1 MKAILIREFGPLE
14 SLTIEEVADPVPA
27 SDEVLIEVRATAIN
41 YVDSLVVTGAYQFLP
56 ERPFSPGKLPAGVV
70 LAVGDSVKNVKPGDR
85 VLTLAEH
92 GGYAQKAVAKA
103 HDCFTL
109 PDNLPFVQAAGMALA
124 YDTAWFS
131 LCERGRA
138 KAGDS
143 VLVLGAT
150 GGVGMAAVQLAR
162 AYGLKVIAG
171 ISSPEKREMVLN
183 AGAHHCVDLAAP
195 NLRDSL
201 REQVY
206 ALTDG
211 QGVDIVLDPL
221 GGDIF
226 SAALRTVAWCG
237 RLVVIGFAAGEIPT
251 VKVNYLLLK
260 NIEVSGVQVSDYRKR
275 RPDMMQH
282 CLDEIFRLY
291 GEGGLVPTPTNTVS
305 LEEAADALM
314 RVSTRQ
320 ASGRMILVPN
330 PERETVQI

>member
-1 MKAILIREFGPLE
+1 MKALLIREFGPLD
-14 SLTIEEVADPVPA
+14 SLKIEDVADPVPA
-27 SDEVLIEVRATAIN
+27 SDEVLIEVHATAIN
-41 YVDSLVVTGAYQFLP
+41 YVDTLVVTGAYQFLP

-70 LAVGDSVKNVKPGDR
+70 LAVGDSVKEFKPGDR

-103 HDCFTL
+103 HDCFIL
-109 PDNLPFVQAAGMALA
+109 PDDLAFEQAAGMALA

-138 KAGDS
+138 KAGET

-162 AYGLKVIAG
+162 AYGLTVIAG
-171 ISSPEKREMVLN
+171 VSSPAKRDMVIK
-183 AGAHHCVDLAAP
+183 AGAHHCVDVSAP
-195 NLRDSL
+195 NLRNSL

-211 QGVDIVLDPL
+211 KGADIVLDPL

-226 SAALRTVAWCG
+226 DAALRTVAWCG
-237 RLVVIGFAAGEIPT
+237 RLVVIGFAAGRIPT

-275 RPDMMQH
+275 RPEMMRH
-282 CLDEIFRLY
+282 CMEEIFRLY
-291 GEGGLVPTPTNTVS
+291 GEGRLMHTPTTTVP
-305 LEEAADALM
+305 LEGAVDALIQ
-314 RVSTRQ
+314 VSSRQ
-320 ASGRMILVPN
+320 APARMILTPN
-330 PERETVQI
+330 NP

>member
-1 MKAILIREFGPLE
+1 MKALLIREFGPLN
-14 SLTIEEVADPVPA
+14 SLKIEEVADPVPA
-27 SDEVLIEVRATAIN
+27 HDEVLIEVRATAIN
-41 YVDSLVVTGAYQFLP
+41 FVDSLVVTGAYQFLP
-56 ERPFSPGKLPAGVV
+56 ARPFSPGKLPAGVV
-70 LAVGDSVKNVKPGDR
+70 LSVGDSVRNIKPGDR

-92 GGYAQKAVAKA
+92 GGYAEKAVAKA
-103 HDCFTL
+103 HDCYML
-109 PDNLPFVQAAGMALA
+109 PDDLPFVQAAGMALS

-138 KAGDS
+138 QAGES

-162 AYGLKVIAG
+162 AYGLTVIAG
-171 ISSPEKREMVLN
+171 VANPDKRQMAID
-183 AGAHHCVDLAAP
+183 AGADHCVDLAAD

-211 QGVDIVLDPL
+211 KGVDIVLDPL

-226 SAALRTVAWCG
+226 DAALRTVAWRG
-237 RLVVIGFAAGEIPT
+237 RLVVIGFAAGRIPS

-282 CLDEIFRLY
+282 CMNEIFRLH
-291 GEGGLVPTPTNTVS
+291 GEGKLVPLPTTEVA
-305 LEEAADALM
+305 LEDAADVLEK
-314 RVSTRQ
+314 VSTRQ
-320 ASGRMILVPN
+320 ARGRMILTPN
-330 PERETVQI
+330 GVTA

>member
-1 MKAILIREFGPLE
+1 MKALLIREFGPLD
-14 SLTIEEVADPVPA
+14 SLKIEEVADPVPA
-27 SDEVLIEVRATAIN
+27 SDEVLIEVHATAIN
-41 YVDSLVVTGAYQFLP
+41 YVDTLVVTGAYQFLP

-70 LAVGDSVKNVKPGDR
+70 LAVGDSVKGFKPGDR

-103 HDCFTL
+103 HDCFIL
-109 PDNLPFVQAAGMALA
+109 PDDLAFEQAAGMALA

-138 KAGDS
+138 KAGET

-162 AYGLKVIAG
+162 AYGLTVIAG
-171 ISSPEKREMVLN
+171 VSSPAKRDMVIK
-183 AGAHHCVDLAAP
+183 AGAHHCVDVSAP

-211 QGVDIVLDPL
+211 KGADIVLDPL

-226 SAALRTVAWCG
+226 DAALRTVAWCG
-237 RLVVIGFAAGEIPT
+237 RLVVIGFAAGRIPT

-275 RPDMMQH
+275 RPEMMRH
-282 CLDEIFRLY
+282 CMEEIFRLY
-291 GEGGLVPTPTNTVS
+291 GEGRLMHTPTTTVP
-305 LEEAADALM
+305 LEGAVDALTQ
-314 RVSTRQ
+314 VSTRQ
-320 ASGRMILVPN
+320 APTRMILTPN
-330 PERETVQI
+330 TP